1 MRVVD
6 QNGKELKKSEVDRH
20 KGRLHD
26 HYILR
31 PGIPEVDFKTKHKYE
46 DDDFEHVLVYI
57 PTPDADPNVPLS
69 NEEKLRLVAESIT
82 EEPYPKHPP
91 KDGHIY
97 QRMYSAKSGSIVWT
111 LVPDPLLDQT
121 D

>member
-1 MRVVD
+1 MRIVD

-20 KGRLHD
+20 KGKLHD

-31 PGIPEVDFKTKHKYE
+31 PGIPEVDFKTKHAYE
-46 DDDFEHVLVYI
+46 DDDFEHVLVYV
-57 PTPDADPNVPLS
+57 PTPDEELNAPLS
-69 NEEKLRLVAESIT
+69 ADEKLRLFVESIT

-91 KDGHIY
+91 KSGYMY

-111 LVPDPLLDQT
+111 LVPEPLFDQT